1 MANPVTLEDV
11 IARWRPLS
19 FDESVNAEAFLADA
33 WALAT
38 LKIPELDA
46 RVTAE
51 TIDLSLV
58 RMVIC
63 AAVLRVLKNP
73 DGKQTEQ
80 LEDYRYTMAEGAASG
95 TLFLTDEELL
105 VLRPASPSPSG
116 AFTIRPYGQ
125 PDPL

>member
-46 RVTAE
+46 RVTAGDVD
-51 TIDLSLV
+51 IALV
-58 RMVIC
+58 RMVLC

-73 DGKQTEQ
+73 DGKQREQ
-80 LEDYRYTMAEGAASG
+80 LEDYSYEMAGGAASG
-95 TLFLTDEELL
+95 TLYLTDEELL
-105 VLRPASPSPSG
+105 VLRPPSPSPSG

-125 PDPL
+125 PDLL

>member
-11 IARWRPLS
+11 VARWRPLS
-19 FDESVNAEAFLADA
+19 IDETVNAQAHLADA

-51 TIDLSLV
+51 EIDTSIV

-73 DGKQTEQ
+73 DGKQREQ
-80 LEDYRYTMAEGAASG
+80 LEDYSYEMAGGAASG
-95 TLFLTDEELL
+95 TLYLTDEELL
-105 VLRPASPSPSG
+105 LLRPASPSPSG
-116 AFTIRPYGQ
+116 AFTIRPYGA
-125 PDPL
+125 PDLL